1 MDPILQVLLSWQFV
15 LFGLAVAMVMYVFR
29 LIVEYIAGAAKFDLA
44 KSKLWNELV
53 LPILPIALGALG
65 AWLVTAFPYPGFTP
79 NAAGVV
85 ARGDRLIFGLVAGG
99 FSTMMYRVIKALLYQ
114 KMVDTANSLSGA
126 VSAVTTTTT
135 TAPVPVA
142 TPSVPTVPTVTTT
155 TTLPLEQIDAVHL
168 PSRAQL

>member
-29 LIVEYIAGAAKFDLA
+29 LIVEYIAGAMKINLT
-44 KSKLWNELV
+44 KSNLWNELI
-53 LPILPIALGALG
+53 LPIFPIALGVLG
-65 AWLVTAFPYPGFTP
+65 AWLITNFPYPGFTP

-114 KMVDTANSLSGA
+114 KL
-126 VSAVTTTTT
+126 VSAAQTL
-135 TAPVPVA
+135 AP
-142 TPSVPTVPTVTTT
+142 TPSTVTTVT
-155 TTLPLEQIDAVHL
+155 APALTPPTAPIQAEQINTAL
-168 PSRAQL
+168 PSRGQL

>member
-29 LIVEYIAGAAKFDLA
+29 LIVEYIAGAVKADLT

-53 LPILPIALGALG
+53 LPILPIALGVLG
-65 AWLVTAFPYPGFTP
+65 GWLVTNFPYPGFTP
-79 NAAGVV
+79 NAAGIV

-114 KMVDTANSLSGA
+114 KLVDTAQSLNVPG
-126 VSAVTTTTT
+126 VTTTITT
-135 TAPVPVA
+135 TPVA
-142 TPSVPTVPTVTTT
+142 VPPVTTPTTVTPT
-155 TTLPLEQIDAVHL
+155 EQIPAIHL
-168 PSRAQL
+168 PSRGQL